1 MRVHSVR
8 LSYHIITLFME
19 KRKLYLCAI
28 ILVST
33 SSSES
38 DHCQPSYVVSPIFFS
53 WIHPSIKD
61 NLYWATSYLLQSTS
75 PLLSQVILSQQRK
88 SKVNHFLG
96 KNIALHFGCLKY
108 HPVVMATSH
117 LKSMSCYMFGTW
129 LLWYVFFLLLSSQ
142 FQTGVKYIFKNV
154 SKMKKWEKSKRTEWL
169 CWDKHTQRREKEGL
183 LSESARFSKIWLNEV
198 GNWLG

>member
-1 MRVHSVR
+1 MCNHFGV
-8 LSYHIITLFME
+8 
-19 KRKLYLCAI
+19 YL
-28 ILVST
+28 T
-33 SSSES
+33 SES
-38 DHCQPSYVVSPIFFS
+38 DHYQPSYVVSPIFFS

-108 HPVVMATSH
+108 HPVMMASSH

-129 LLWYVFFLLLSSQ
+129 LLWYVFFSFNILPIPDRCENTFLKMLVRRKDERKAREQNGFVEINIHKGERTKGSSLSQ
-142 FQTGVKYIFKNV
+142 HVLVK
-154 SKMKKWEKSKRTEWL
+154 S
-169 CWDKHTQRREKEGL
+169 D
-183 LSESARFSKIWLNEV
+183 
-198 GNWLG
+198 